1 MVVLNI
7 CRTLQSKVLG
17 RINSISMKFFNLLR
31 YAASATLLFTGT
43 LMAQTA
49 DPYLW
54 LEEVEGAKA
63 LTWVKERNAVSEKLL
78 SARPEYEPTRAG
90 VLKILDSKDKI
101 PYISRVG
108 DHFFNFWQDANNK
121 RGLLRKTTLDEYR
134 KPNPAWE
141 TVLDIDALGKAENE
155 NWVYSGSRT
164 YRPANTRT
172 LISLSRGGADATV
185 LREFDLVSKTFVKD
199 GFNLPEAKLSA
210 TWLDADSLLVGTD
223 FGPGSMTES
232 GYPRIIKLW
241 KRGTPI
247 SAATTV
253 FEAKASDVTAGVS
266 VVRDL
271 NSQHVVFSRAID
283 FYRGE
288 DFLWRGGK
296 FTKIDKPDDAS
307 FGIDGEW
314 AVINLRSDWVVNGAT
329 HKAGSLLTTPLAHYL
344 RGERKFTTLFS
355 PTPTTS
361 LAGSAETKSYVILSI
376 LDNVSTRLEEWTRPA
391 TLDGAWTKRA
401 INAPFPGTIWASELH
416 DSLRKD
422 DPFGES
428 YFLNYTDFLTPS
440 TLSLARAGTDARET
454 LKSQPKYFDA
464 NEMKSE
470 QFFATSK
477 DGTRIPYFVV
487 SQKSLKRDGN
497 NPTLL
502 YGYGG
507 FEVSEQPGYRGS
519 VGQGWLERG
528 GVYVVANIRGGGEFG
543 PSWHQAAIKA
553 NKQKSYDDFIAV
565 AEELVAKKI
574 TQPKH
579 LGIMGGSNGGLLV
592 GATFVQRPDLFGAVV
607 CQVPLLDMQRYH
619 KLLAGAS
626 WMAEYGNPEEASEW
640 AAIQKY
646 SPYQNVKKEAKY
658 PRVLFTTSTR
668 DDRVHPAHARKMVAR
683 MMEQGHDVLYYENIE
698 GGHGGAA
705 DNLQRAH
712 LLALEYSYLWMQLR

>member
-1 MVVLNI
+1 MNI
-7 CRTLQSKVLG
+7 LT
-17 RINSISMKFFNLLR
+17 LLR
-31 YAASATLLFTGT
+31 AAAAASLLLSGNP
-43 LMAQTA
+43 MAQTA

-63 LTWVKERNAVSEKLL
+63 LNWVKERNAISEKLL
-78 SARPEYEPTRAG
+78 SSRAEYEPTRKG
-90 VLKILDSKDKI
+90 ILKILDSKDKI
-101 PYISRVG
+101 PYVSRVG
-108 DHFFNFWQDANNK
+108 DHVYNFWQDASNK
-121 RGLLRKTTLDEYR
+121 RGLLRKTTLEEYR

-141 TVLDIDALGKAENE
+141 TVIDIDALAKAENE
-155 NWVYSGSRT
+155 NWVYAGSRS

-172 LISLSRGGADATV
+172 LLSLSRGGADATV

-199 GFNLPEAKLSA
+199 GFNLPEAKMSA
-210 TWLDADSLLVGTD
+210 TWLDGDSLLVGTD
-223 FGPGSMTES
+223 FGPGTMTDS
-232 GYPRIIKLW
+232 GYPRMIKLW
-241 KRGTPI
+241 KRGTPL

-253 FEAKASDVTAGVS
+253 FEGKATDVS
-266 VVRDL
+266 VGASVIRDL

-288 DFLWRGGK
+288 DFLWREGK
-296 FTKIDKPDDAS
+296 LTKIDKPDDAS
-307 FGIDGEW
+307 FGIDGDW
-314 AVINLRSDWVVNGAT
+314 ATISLRSDWTIGGVT
-329 HKAGSLLTTPLAHYL
+329 HKAGALITAPLVSYL

-361 LAGSAETKSYVILSI
+361 LAGAAETKSYVILSI
-376 LDNVSTRLEEWTRPA
+376 LDNVSTRLEEWKRPA
-391 TLDGAWTKRA
+391 TLEGAWTKRT
-401 INAPFPGTIWASELH
+401 INAPFPGTIWASELR

-422 DPFGES
+422 DPLAEA
-428 YFLNYTDFLTPS
+428 YFLNYTDFLTPN

-454 LKSQPKYFDA
+454 LKSQPKFFDSNA
-464 NEMKSE
+464 MQSE

-477 DGTRIPYFVV
+477 DGTRIPYYVV
-487 SQKSLKRDGN
+487 SQKSLQRDGAN
-497 NPTLL
+497 ATLL

-519 VGQGWLERG
+519 VGQAWLERG

-543 PSWHQAAIKA
+543 PSWHQAAVKL

-565 AEELVAKKI
+565 AEDLVARKI
-574 TQPKH
+574 TQPKK

-626 WMAEYGNPEEASEW
+626 WMAEYGNPENANEW
-640 AAIQKY
+640 AAIEKY
-646 SPYQNVKKEAKY
+646 SPYQNVKKNAKY

-683 MMEQGHDVLYYENIE
+683 MTEQGHDVLYYENIE

-705 DNLQRAH
+705 DNTQRAH
-712 LLALEYSYLWMQLR
+712 LLAMEYAYLWMQLR